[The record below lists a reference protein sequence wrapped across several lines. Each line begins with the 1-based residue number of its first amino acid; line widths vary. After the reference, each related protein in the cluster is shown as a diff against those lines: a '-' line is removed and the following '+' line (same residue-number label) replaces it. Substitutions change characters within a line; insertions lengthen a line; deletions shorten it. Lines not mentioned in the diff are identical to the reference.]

1 MCRWQHKFVSML
13 LFQLSVLIGWF
24 PIASKIKPAL
34 ALAWLGRGGCYRISM
49 QESSSGS
56 SLTGSG
62 RRQGSWPCLMLVCIE
77 ANFSY
82 NEHLFEGAFEVLKH
96 LDGQSP
102 TCPPPSLSFP
112 ASSLTALSLCPVHPR
127 SLAVPCCFPP
137 LCTESLFGLQDFF
150 LYKIPVHPSRPS
162 WSTICSFKPL

>member
-1 MCRWQHKFVSML
+1 
-13 LFQLSVLIGWF
+13 
-24 PIASKIKPAL
+24 
-34 ALAWLGRGGCYRISM
+34 M
-49 QESSSGS
+49 QENSSGS

-62 RRQGSWPCLMLVCIE
+62 RRQGSWPCLVLVCIE

-102 TCPPPSLSFP
+102 TCPPPSLYFP

-137 LCTESLFGLQDFF
+137 CTESLFGLQDFF

-162 WSTICSFKPL
+162 WGTICSFKPLWMAYDLGQLAKPLLCFHFLLSKMRLVRIPTSR